1 MVNLFSFGC
10 HVIDRASTDW
20 TVRVRVRETQKE
32 VRGFLANPHWQYG
45 QLTAVK
51 TGWPPTS
58 TTWPY
63 RRLMCQLIQVT
74 WSIWKVSADHSIVLL
89 DRDQCLISCFLA
101 SLGAQENWEW
111 TDNVVINWHLSKQ
124 GIRWPVY
131 LTVSRAQV
139 STHRGKVFFEVIRW
153 QVNCFQM
160 IAGSSLIFWIYLK
173 CFVYLRHN

>member
-74 WSIWKVSADHSIVLL
+74 WSIWKVSANHFIVLL

-111 TDNVVINWHLSKQ
+111 TDIEQQCCDQLTAVKTGDPLTSITWLYRGLRCRPIEVKYFLKLSADKL
-124 GIRWPVY
+124 IVFKW
-131 LTVSRAQV
+131 SRAQV
-139 STHRGKVFFEVIRW
+139 
-153 QVNCFQM
+153 
-160 IAGSSLIFWIYLK
+160 
-173 CFVYLRHN
+173 